1 MLRQMNASQGELI
14 PQPPSLGKRRGLSD
28 LPLSFQERGSGG
40 EFAQASGGFSGS
52 VPTPA
57 QDPSQ
62 QRPAARAAVKSADG
76 RFIGKRAKKPKLLA
90 IITDACTGCAG
101 APVCQIYCPVVD
113 CMLLV
118 PAEDMLPA
126 GRIWVDPLKC
136 VGCRKCVSR
145 GPDDAFL
152 DGCPWD
158 AIVMVPTSE
167 WEVEYGELP
176 Y

>member
-1 MLRQMNASQGELI
+1 MNSPAESPKSPLKGTQ
-14 PQPPSLGKRRGLSD
+14 
-28 LPLSFQERGSGG
+28 LPA
-40 EFAQASGGFSGS
+40 FAVGFSRLSSTEPGNS
-52 VPTPA
+52 FPGDRDDV
-57 QDPSQ
+57 
-62 QRPAARAAVKSADG
+62 QRPSRTAAKSADG

-118 PAEDMLPA
+118 PAEDALPA
-126 GRIWVDPLKC
+126 GRIWVDPFKC
-136 VGCRKCVSR
+136 VGCKKCVSR

-158 AIVMVPTSE
+158 AIVMVPTSQ
-167 WEVEYGELP
+167 WEAEHGELA